1 MLARTCYR
9 FLPHTRRP
17 GVALPQLPEGFD
29 VNDPDMYAQRL
40 PREEW
45 EELRRTAPVWWQSQP
60 VHRDGFDDDGHW
72 VLTRHADVKEV
83 SRQDK
88 IFSSY
93 ENGAI
98 IRFNENMERENIDM
112 QRVILLNMDA
122 PEHTRMRAIISRGFT
137 PRAVNSLKEAL
148 TERAGRIVAE
158 AASKPDGE
166 FVRDI
171 ACELPLQAIAELL
184 GVPQEDRHKI
194 FEWSNRM
201 VSYDDPDFDPEDG
214 QTASFE
220 MLSYF
225 MEMAERKKENPG
237 NDIVTKLVT
246 ADIDG
251 QELTSDE
258 FGFFTI
264 LLSVAGNETTRNA
277 TTHGV
282 LAFMEQ
288 PDQSEIYKR
297 ERPETAADEIVRWST
312 PVVSFQRT
320 AKEDTEIGGQQ
331 IHAGDRV
338 GLYYAAANF
347 DPDVF
352 ENPYQFDVR
361 RDPNPHLGFGGT
373 GAHYCIGANLARL
386 EMNLIFNAI
395 AEVLPDISIIG
406 EPRRLRS
413 GWLNGIKEIPVAY
426 NKCPVAH

>member
-1 MLARTCYR
+1 MT
-9 FLPHTRRP
+9 LPN
-17 GVALPQLPEGFD
+17 LPEGFD
-29 VNDPDMYAQRL
+29 VNDPELYLRRL

-83 SRQDK
+83 SRQDR

-98 IRFNENMERENIDM
+98 IRFHENMERENIDM
-112 QRVILLNMDA
+112 QRVIMLNMDA
-122 PEHTRMRAIISRGFT
+122 PQHTRMRSIISRGFT
-137 PRAVNSLKEAL
+137 PRAINGLRDAL
-148 TERAGRIVAE
+148 TERARTIVAE
-158 AASKPDGE
+158 AAQKGDGE

-184 GVPQEDRHKI
+184 GVPQDDRGKI
-194 FEWSNRM
+194 FDWSNRM
-201 VSYDDPDFDPEDG
+201 VSYDDPDFEPEDG
-214 QTASFE
+214 QMASFE

-225 MEMAERKKENPG
+225 MAVAEERKECPAD
-237 NDIVTKLVT
+237 DIVTKLVT

-277 TTHGV
+277 ISHGMI
-282 LAFMEQ
+282 AFLEH
-288 PDQSEIYKR
+288 PDQWELYKA

-320 AKEDTEIGGQQ
+320 ALEDTEIGGQAIKKGQ
-331 IHAGDRV
+331 RV
-338 GLYYAAANF
+338 GMYYGAANF
-347 DPDVF
+347 DPAVF
-352 ENPYQFDVR
+352 EDPYRFDIL

-386 EMNLIFNAI
+386 EINLIFNAI
-395 AEVLPDISIIG
+395 AETLPDISMIG
-406 EPRRLRS
+406 DPKRLRS
-413 GWLNGIKEIPVAY
+413 GWLNGIKEMPVTY
-426 NKCPVAH
+426 KCPVAH